1 VCCRDVLA
9 GHSVVDSSQADLPVI
24 VAAVVDPLT
33 NHLQV
38 GVSHRTKSNQGPAI
52 IVFQSWFSA

>member
-1 VCCRDVLA
+1 MLFRDVLA

-38 GVSHRTKSNQGPAI
+38 QNI
-52 IVFQSWFSA
+52 ITIGKIKIQTSA